1 MTMLTGYMDET
12 GHSKDERQRF
22 VGVAGLVAPAEN
34 WEAFERKWKETL
46 SVFKIPYFHMKDF
59 ANRRRYF
66 EGWSELK
73 RKKLYGKLM
82 RIIATTHPFPVG
94 AIVSLDDYR
103 SFSAEDRKLMEDPY
117 HFCLMGCVYLPAWR
131 TENASPD
138 VRIAIIFSEQSEFK
152 NMAGLLLD
160 DFKQNNA
167 EGKRFDPPVFRDM
180 KTVVPLQS
188 ADIVA
193 YELYKEFERQRY
205 RPQDKSRYGY
215 EELIKIAIRSNT
227 IMPFIFHTRD
237 TLAGF
242 IKNLKS

>member
-1 MTMLTGYMDET
+1 MMLTGYMDET
-12 GHSKDERQRF
+12 GHSRDERQRF
-22 VGVAGLVAPAEN
+22 VGVAGLVAPAES
-34 WEAFERKWKETL
+34 WEAFDRKWKETL
-46 SVFKIPYFHMKDF
+46 GVFKIPYFHMKDF

-73 RKKLYGKLM
+73 RQKLLGKLL

-103 SFSAEDRKLMEDPY
+103 SFSAEDRELMGDPY

-131 TENASPD
+131 TENASTA
-138 VRIAIIFSEQSEFK
+138 VRVAIVFGEQSEFK

-167 EGKRFDPPVFRDM
+167 AAKRFDPPAFEDM
-180 KTVVPLQS
+180 KTVVPLQA

-193 YELYKEFERQRY
+193 YELYKEFERRRY
-205 RPQDKSRYGY
+205 RPQVKQRYGY
-215 EELIKIAIRSNT
+215 GELMKTALRSYT

-242 IKNLKS
+242 VMNLKS

>member
-1 MTMLTGYMDET
+1 MTLLTGYIDET

-22 VGVAGLVAPAEN
+22 VGVAGLVAQAEH
-34 WEAFERKWKETL
+34 WEVFERKWKETL
-46 SVFKIPYFHMKDF
+46 NVFKLPYFHMKDF
-59 ANRRRYF
+59 ACRRKYY
-66 EGWSELK
+66 EGWSEPK
-73 RKKLYGKLM
+73 RQKLFGKLM

-103 SFSAEDRKLMEDPY
+103 SFPAEDREMMEDPY

-138 VRIAIIFSEQSEFK
+138 VRLSIVFSEQSEFK

-160 DFKQNNA
+160 DFKQNHT
-167 EGKRFDPPVFRDM
+167 EGQRFDTPVFEDM
-180 KTVVPLQS
+180 KMVVPLQA

-193 YELYKEFERQRY
+193 YELYKEFERRRY
-205 RPQDKSRYGY
+205 RSEAEQRYGY
-215 EELIKIAIRSNT
+215 KELIKVARRSYT
-227 IMPFIFHTRD
+227 PIPFIFHTRD

-242 IKNLKS
+242 VRNLKS

>member
-1 MTMLTGYMDET
+1 MLLTGYMDET
-12 GHSKDERQRF
+12 GHSRDEQQKF

-34 WEAFERKWKETL
+34 WEVFERKWEETL
-46 SVFKIPYFHMKDF
+46 SAFKIPYFHMVDF
-59 ANRRRYF
+59 ANRRRHF

-73 RKKLYGKLM
+73 RQKLLGKLL
-82 RIIATTHPFPVG
+82 RIIATVHPFPVG

-103 SFSAEDRKLMEDPY
+103 SFPAGDRELMGDPY

-131 TENASPD
+131 IERASPE
-138 VRIAIIFSEQSEFK
+138 VRVALVFSEQSEFK
-152 NMAGLLLD
+152 HMAGLLLE

-167 EGKRFDPPVFRDM
+167 SGKRFDPPVFRDM
-180 KTVVPLQS
+180 RTVAPLQA
-188 ADIVA
+188 ADLVA
-193 YELYKEFERQRY
+193 YELYKEFERRRY
-205 RPQDKSRYGY
+205 RQKDKARYGY
-215 EELIKIAIRSNT
+215 EKLLKVAIRSYT

>member
-1 MTMLTGYMDET
+1 
-12 GHSKDERQRF
+12 
-22 VGVAGLVAPAEN
+22 
-34 WEAFERKWKETL
+34 
-46 SVFKIPYFHMKDF
+46 
-59 ANRRRYF
+59 
-66 EGWSELK
+66 
-73 RKKLYGKLM
+73 
-82 RIIATTHPFPVG
+82 
-94 AIVSLDDYR
+94 
-103 SFSAEDRKLMEDPY
+103 MEDLY
-117 HFCLMGCVYLPAWR
+117 HFCLMGGVYLPAWR
-131 TENASPD
+131 TENASLD

-180 KTVVPLQS
+180 KTVMPLQS

-193 YELYKEFERQRY
+193 CELYKEFEQQRY

-237 TLAGF
+237 TLTGF